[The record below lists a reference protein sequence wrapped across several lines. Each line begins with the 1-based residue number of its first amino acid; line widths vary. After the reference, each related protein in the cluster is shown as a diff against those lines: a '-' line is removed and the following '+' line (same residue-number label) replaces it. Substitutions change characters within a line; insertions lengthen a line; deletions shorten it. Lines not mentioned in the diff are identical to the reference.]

1 MFRKSWDVKEFIGQ
15 YAQVR
20 LVDKSSGDW
29 GHIKFDELKG
39 DIICPHYLDENNWRE
54 SKGTKDKR
62 FSGFHLQIVT
72 FGLLVSGKQAHH
84 TQNEIEQNKKKT
96 RLKPW
101 NLKKPETITI
111 TKNADKSLNSI

>member
-1 MFRKSWDVKEFIGQ
+1 MFRKSWDVKEVIGP

-20 LVDKSSGDW
+20 LFNKGSGDW

-39 DIICPHYLDENNWRE
+39 DIICPHYSDENNWRE

-62 FSGFHLQIVT
+62 FSVFTDSHLWFVC
-72 FGLLVSGKQAHH
+72 VSQASAPN
-84 TQNEIEQNKKKT
+84 TKWNRTKKIT
-96 RLKPW
+96 RLKPR

-111 TKNADKSLNSI
+111 AKNANKSLNSI